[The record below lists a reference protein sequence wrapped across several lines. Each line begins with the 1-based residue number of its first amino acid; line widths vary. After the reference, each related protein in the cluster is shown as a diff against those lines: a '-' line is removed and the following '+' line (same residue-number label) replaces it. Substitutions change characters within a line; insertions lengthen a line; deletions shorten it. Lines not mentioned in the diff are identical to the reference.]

1 VRQVASTIDG
11 FVDLVSINKG
21 VTNCKLLHGACR
33 NRVADVTAAPA
44 QSTGAERPA
53 PKRVRKNPDTRRA
66 EIVATARHV
75 FAATGYAE

>member
-1 VRQVASTIDG
+1 M
-11 FVDLVSINKG
+11 
-21 VTNCKLLHGACR
+21 
-33 NRVADVTAAPA
+33 TAAPA